1 MPEETSAE
9 HVAQRVEVLSSGS
22 GTAAGLC
29 EAKPGCLVPHTTGS
43 SSSAGSGKTCL
54 RKEMRREVGGTV
66 LGTTRPEKKE
76 E

>member
-9 HVAQRVEVLSSGS
+9 HAAQRVEVLSSGS

-29 EAKPGCLVPHTTGS
+29 EARPGCLVPHTTGS
-43 SSSAGSGKTCL
+43 RKTCL

-66 LGTTRPEKKE
+66 LGTARPEKKE